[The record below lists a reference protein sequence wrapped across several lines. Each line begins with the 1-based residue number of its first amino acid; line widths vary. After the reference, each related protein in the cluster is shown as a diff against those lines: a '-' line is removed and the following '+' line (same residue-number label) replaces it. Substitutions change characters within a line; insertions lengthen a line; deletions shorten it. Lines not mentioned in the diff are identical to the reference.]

1 MTGGAAAG
9 NGRETPTGILN
20 QETRGWPG
28 GGRGRLLFLG
38 WGKLW
43 RAAPADVTQSMTGVG
58 LAKGTLAYMA
68 PEQLRG
74 ENIDTRVDIYAAGS
88 GLYEMAT
95 GKRPHPQVGPLLIN
109 AILNRPPV
117 PPSVLN
123 QAGNPGLEAMP
134 LKALQKDPN

>member
-1 MTGGAAAG
+1 
-9 NGRETPTGILN
+9 
-20 QETRGWPG
+20 
-28 GGRGRLLFLG
+28 
-38 WGKLW
+38 
-43 RAAPADVTQSMTGVG
+43 
-58 LAKGTLAYMA
+58 MA

-88 GLYEMAT
+88 VLYEMAT

-123 QAGNPGLEAMP
+123 QAVNPPLEAIT
-134 LKALQKDPN
+134 LTALQKNPILRDQSAKEFPPHPQRPHAPSA